1 MNSKIL
7 IVEDDLAIRQLL
19 ITALNSFGYTKR
31 CFDWCEAVET
41 LSTFLI

>member
-19 ITALNSFGYTKR
+19 ITALNSFGYTTKG
-31 CFDWCEAVET
+31 V
-41 LSTFLI
+41 STGMRQ